1 MLMRKKNL
9 TPGSEEPLNIARS
22 PFAMNGPRSP
32 YRENILLASGIG
44 LVLIAITMVVA
55 TVV

>member
-1 MLMRKKNL
+1 MRKKNL